1 MDLRHEI
8 IDIVFNKKGETK
20 ENKNVMIASDQLSAE
35 MQKVIQVKIEDHM
48 NQTGQDIFLDNIKSA
63 TDMFK
68 WAEIFIK
75 KDEVISIQ
83 FIGADKETSD
93 NIMLFVK
100 LDKGGVITNY
110 DMDVK

>member
-20 ENKNVMIASDQLSAE
+20 ENKNVMIASEQLSTE
-35 MQKVIQVKIEDHM
+35 MQKVIQAKIEEHM
-48 NQTGQDIFLDNIKSA
+48 NKTGQDVFIDNIKSA
-63 TDMFK
+63 TDMFE
-68 WAEIFIK
+68 WAKIFIK
-75 KDEVISIQ
+75 KDEEINIQ
-83 FIGADKETSD
+83 FIGTNKETSD